1 MRIAAH
7 HMVRSLTA
15 GMVMITCRDP
25 LYMSLTTNLRNAF
38 LATLRVSGKFLKNFF
53 EYNSVV
59 FKVEKI
65 LNFKNIIAFFM
76 LLDLIEYV
84 FILDLVKPCFLI
96 FISFL

>member
-38 LATLRVSGKFLKNFF
+38 LATLRVSGKLLKNFYK
-53 EYNSVV
+53 YNSF
-59 FKVEKI
+59 FKVKKMKFQKYI
-65 LNFKNIIAFFM
+65 FF
-76 LLDLIEYV
+76 L
-84 FILDLVKPCFLI
+84 CC
-96 FISFL
+96 